1 LWDAQPLSPR
11 SSPRPPSS
19 PPTPPSPRTRPGK
32 AVARLDVYTGWLIGR
47 RGGPRH
53 GPPHPPT
60 LGRAPAKPWR
70 ASTST
75 QDGSS
80 ARFYGPFLTR
90 VASGAFIPPPSDRLA
105 LGPGG
110 SHGTPGKL
118 AGWESSGIS
127 QDGGGRG
134 GGDRRRGRDPGHRR
148 GAEGPE
154 LSEGDEAQRSGM
166 GELRPGLRRR
176 VQASR
181 G

>member
-1 LWDAQPLSPR
+1 MSHLATTTPWGTPTW
-11 SSPRPPSS
+11 
-19 PPTPPSPRTRPGK
+19 PPTPPDARTRPGR
-32 AVARLDVYTGWLIGR
+32 AVARLGIDSRCLISPPPR

-90 VASGAFIPPPSDRLA
+90 VASNALIPPPSDRLA

-118 AGWESSGIS
+118 AG
-127 QDGGGRG
+127 
-134 GGDRRRGRDPGHRR
+134 
-148 GAEGPE
+148 
-154 LSEGDEAQRSGM
+154 
-166 GELRPGLRRR
+166 
-176 VQASR
+176 
-181 G
+181 